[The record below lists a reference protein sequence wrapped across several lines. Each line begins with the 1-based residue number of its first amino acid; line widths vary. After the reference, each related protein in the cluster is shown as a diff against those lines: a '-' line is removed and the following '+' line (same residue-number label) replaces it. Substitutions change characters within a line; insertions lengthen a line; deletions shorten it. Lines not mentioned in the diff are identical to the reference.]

1 VIARTSYLSSFT
13 IPSTSLV
20 LSDSSPVIFAYRW
33 NRDDAYQSNQGY
45 QQRSNASAP
54 AIAAPR
60 QPLLFTAPN
69 AAPNTNSRNANASNS
84 SSRPVNRP
92 YQPLRQ
98 AGPLGQQA
106 YQTTVTD
113 ENNLKKTAGATTL
126 TTSVPTMGTQL
137 IQTQWTLFF
146 SLHTTPSRLSNS
158 RKNISIPTKTTQMTL
173 FSHYSYTVRQA
184 SLENV
189 MDVATASYP
198 RKSFANTVNPA
209 PRSSRPYHWPLQYP
223 KRTNC

>member
-1 VIARTSYLSSFT
+1 MNKQITSSADSTPQYIDYLPIYPSKKNQHSGVQLKLCNDWDGWT
-13 IPSTSLV
+13 YMEKKSYVKVNEVYEIPLESLIPSTSLV

-33 NRDDAYQSNQGY
+33 TRDDAYQSNQGY

-69 AAPNTNSRNANASNS
+69 VAPNTNSRNANASYS

-137 IQTQWTLFF
+137 IQT
-146 SLHTTPSRLSNS
+146 
-158 RKNISIPTKTTQMTL
+158 
-173 FSHYSYTVRQA
+173 
-184 SLENV
+184 
-189 MDVATASYP
+189 
-198 RKSFANTVNPA
+198 
-209 PRSSRPYHWPLQYP
+209 
-223 KRTNC
+223 